1 MFRMSFRQTK
11 ICLAAEGI
19 ELSDINVQR
28 RQFLKTSVGA
38 AAVTIAPG
46 MLLFDMAHG
55 KSEAVSS
62 KIRWGMLIDTAK
74 CVDGCNDCVTAC
86 NKENGLAGG
95 LSSGGLSPTGSQ
107 WIRKVELKDMTNK
120 PSAYIVSGVTD
131 QWQKISIPFEK
142 FRRIANWNSL
152 NELVVVFD
160 DINSNPKK
168 GSILIDQIT
177 FSKQ

>member
-1 MFRMSFRQTK
+1 MSFRQTK

-74 CVDGCNDCVTAC
+74 CVDGCKDRKSTRLN
-86 NKENGLAGG
+86 
-95 LSSGGLSPTGSQ
+95 SSH
-107 WIRKVELKDMTNK
+107 
-120 PSAYIVSGVTD
+120 
-131 QWQKISIPFEK
+131 
-142 FRRIANWNSL
+142 
-152 NELVVVFD
+152 
-160 DINSNPKK
+160 
-168 GSILIDQIT
+168 GSISYAVFCLN
-177 FSKQ
+177 K